1 MNPLVNHY
9 NKDTVLSAPPEKLV
23 VMLYNKALQ
32 NLNQALKYH
41 DQNDWGQF
49 GLNLGKC
56 QAIVAEFLNSLD
68 HEAGG
73 EISKNLEKLYLFVID
88 RLIQAN
94 LKKDSG
100 MIRESID
107 VLKNLK
113 EGFDHAVRQT
123 CGAIA

>member
-1 MNPLVNHY
+1 MNPLLNHY
-9 NKDTVLSAPPEKLV
+9 NKDTVLSASPEKLV
-23 VMLYNKALQ
+23 VMLYDKALR
-32 NLNQALKYH
+32 NLNHAVKCH
-41 DQNDWGQF
+41 DQKDWGQF
-49 GLNLGKC
+49 GLNLGKG
-56 QAIVAEFLNSLD
+56 QAIVAELLNSLD

-94 LKKDSG
+94 LKRDCG
-100 MIRESID
+100 MIHESID

-123 CGAIA
+123 CGASA